1 MFSELIA
8 TLWKISCRLK
18 KKKKDYRRGE
28 RRRKRRQ
35 EESNWYEQFKA
46 WTLKTLGSQ
55 DKFEWCCWTV
65 SYPSES
71 QACAADYRT
80 AETGENKFLALNVAS
95 RRQLR
100 TLSTV
105 MVHTMERGATGG
117 YRDSH
122 GIWHSIWTCTHP
134 ESKARKEN
142 SKIKEE
148 RQLSLRYTCR
158 HHKPTFSCVT
168 SGALKLMLWRAQERH
183 SCTTCRK
190 SSVTG
195 SSGGTEVGQGDPE
208 SRTLPF
214 LVGEKDWLWD

>member
-1 MFSELIA
+1 M
-8 TLWKISCRLK
+8 
-18 KKKKDYRRGE
+18 
-28 RRRKRRQ
+28 
-35 EESNWYEQFKA
+35 
-46 WTLKTLGSQ
+46 
-55 DKFEWCCWTV
+55 

-71 QACAADYRT
+71 QACAADYGT
-80 AETGENKFLALNVAS
+80 AETGENEFLALNVTS
-95 RRQLR
+95 GRQLR

-183 SCTTCRK
+183 SYTTCRK

-195 SSGGTEVGQGDPE
+195 SSGRYWSWGRGTQNPGLFPSWLGK
-208 SRTLPF
+208 RT
-214 LVGEKDWLWD
+214 GSEIKTSISCLWRGIRCTSSIKM